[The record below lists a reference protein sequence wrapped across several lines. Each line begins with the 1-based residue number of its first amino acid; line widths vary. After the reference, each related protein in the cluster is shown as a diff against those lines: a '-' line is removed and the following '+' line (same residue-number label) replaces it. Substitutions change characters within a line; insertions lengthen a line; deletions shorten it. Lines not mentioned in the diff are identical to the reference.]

1 MFTRQITTAKRL
13 IQKNGQL
20 VQWKKT
26 VKDVSATNP
35 WEQVETVSVSNDV
48 YICFLS
54 STDPW
59 LRYIK
64 GSDVPLG
71 GIYGLMGQTSFS
83 LSIGDVVIRDGKE
96 LRIKEIDSFAP
107 NGEIIL
113 NTIEFVR

>member
-1 MFTRQITTAKRL
+1 MFTRQISTAKRL

-20 VQWKKT
+20 VQWKQT
-26 VKDVSATNP
+26 IKDVDDDKP
-35 WEQVETVSVSNDV
+35 WEQVETTAVSNDV

-64 GSDVPLG
+64 GADVPLG
-71 GIYGLMGQTSFS
+71 GIYGLMGQVDFN
-83 LSIGDVVIRDGKE
+83 LSVADVVIRDGQE
-96 LRIKEIDSFAP
+96 MRIKEIDSFAP
-107 NGEIIL
+107 NGEMIL

>member
-1 MFTRQITTAKRL
+1 MFSRQIATAKRL

-20 VQWKKT
+20 VQWKQT
-26 VKDVSATNP
+26 VKDVDDDKP
-35 WEQVETVSVSNDV
+35 WEQVETEPDLNDV

-59 LRYIK
+59 LRYMK
-64 GSDVPLG
+64 GADVPLG
-71 GIYGLMGQTSFS
+71 GIYGLMGQVDFD
-83 LSIGDVVIRDGKE
+83 LSIADVVIRDGKE
-96 LRIKEIDSFAP
+96 LKIKEIDSFAP

>member
-1 MFTRQITTAKRL
+1 MFSRQIATAKRL

-20 VQWKKT
+20 VQWKQT
-26 VKDVSATNP
+26 VKAVDDDKP
-35 WEQVETVSVSNDV
+35 WEQVETEPDLNDV

-64 GSDVPLG
+64 GSDVPVG
-71 GIYGLMGQTSFS
+71 GIYGLMGQVDFD
-83 LSIGDVVIRDGKE
+83 LSIADVVIRDGQE